1 MLINLFGV
9 RVQKD
14 KYELLRFV
22 NSRHS
27 IFLRLILGSL
37 GFLFTA
43 IITQSRPLAIQSF
56 QDFKNDDFK
65 ISIRR
70 AAKLLN
76 IYKSQN
82 VAKDDTFNFCED
94 LGISSLL
101 ALRKKFIAILSQ
113 NGFDLDNLGDYL
125 YVLGGLIEHEDEKK
139 YIDEYEKI
147 ANKIILVSTVAFVQ
161 NSEIT
166 EEKNVFINKAPK
178 LKRHHAYSC
187 LYDWSKLFPIEE
199 MPWFVVSGTFL
210 GLIREKNFLAHDY
223 DIDFGVFDDNFD
235 LIKLQKKL
243 HKNKD
248 FFIKK
253 VDLSLVGNF
262 KKGHFEFAKNKK
274 PVLVKIVHRTG
285 INIDLFV
292 HYADNNHPRKVIWH
306 GSSYHRWDNSPFKL
320 KEYNFIDLPVLGPIN
335 YDKYLTENYGDWRTP
350 VTDFHFTTGTPNL
363 SIQNNPSSLA
373 LFLKRL
379 AECRSQES
387 HIKNLSVLQTAGY
400 ITKSGAFDLGINIEK
415 K

>member
-1 MLINLFGV
+1 MLINLFGI

-27 IFLRLILGSL
+27 IFLRLILASL
-37 GFLFTA
+37 GFLFTG

-56 QDFKNDDFK
+56 HDFKNDDFK
-65 ISIRR
+65 IGIRR

-82 VAKDDTFNFCED
+82 VAKDDTFNFCEK

-101 ALRKKFIAILSQ
+101 ALRKKFIAILSE

-125 YVLGGLIEHEDEKK
+125 YVLGGIIALQNDKRYIE
-139 YIDEYEKI
+139 EYQKF
-147 ANKIILVSTVAFVQ
+147 ANKIILISSQTFDLI
-161 NSEIT
+161 SE
-166 EEKNVFINKAPK
+166 ESDEMNKVVNKAPK
-178 LKRHHAYSC
+178 LKRNHAYSA
-187 LYDWSKLFPIEE
+187 LHDWSKIFQIDDI
-199 MPWFVVSGTFL
+199 PWFLVSGTFL

-223 DIDFGVFDDNFD
+223 DIDFGIFDRDFD
-235 LIKLQKKL
+235 LTNLKKKL

-248 FFIKK
+248 FFIKTID
-253 VDLSLVGNF
+253 VSVNGDF
-262 KKGHFEFAKNKK
+262 KNGYFRVTEKEK
-274 PVLVKIVHRTG
+274 PLLVKLVHRTG
-285 INIDLFV
+285 INVDLFV
-292 HYADNNHPRKVIWH
+292 HYQGENLTQKVIWH
-306 GSSYHRWDNSPFKL
+306 GSSYHRWDNSLFKL
-320 KEYNFIDLPVLGPIN
+320 KEYKFFDLKVLGPVD
-335 YDKYLTENYGDWRTP
+335 YDKYLSENYGDWRTP

-363 SIQNNPSSLA
+363 TLQNNPLSLA
-373 LFLKRL
+373 FFLKRF

-387 HIKNLSVLQTAGY
+387 HNKKLSILKENGFISNNGEFFLV
-400 ITKSGAFDLGINIEK
+400 SNIEK